1 MNIYNSSLFFSK
13 QLSLLPIRKDQQR
26 RLSVSS
32 VSSVDRRANKV
43 YEKWPDYDHISE
55 IVGYRI
61 DPPPPKT
68 ITSKSISSRPSDTI
82 TQRKR
87 NKTTGFSTASK
98 QIKSLIS
105 LNPSP
110 AKRQTLK
117 NKKSIKTDATPIII
131 EKPIAKI
138 PLNNPIKDNKPKL
151 PNILC
156 PSSIMYSDRI
166 KTRQW
171 LIKNDFSSNSIRTLP
186 LL

>member
-68 ITSKSISSRPSDTI
+68 ITSQPISSRPSDTT

-98 QIKSLIS
+98 QVKSLIS
-105 LNPSP
+105 LNASP
-110 AKRQTLK
+110 GKRQLLK

-131 EKPIAKI
+131 EKPIPKI
-138 PLNNPIKDNKPKL
+138 PFNNPIKETKPKL

-156 PSSIMYSDRI
+156 PSSIMYSNRLQ
-166 KTRQW
+166 TRQW
-171 LIKNDFSSNSIRTLP
+171 LIKNHFSSNSIRTLP
-186 LL
+186 LI

>member
-1 MNIYNSSLFFSK
+1 MNIYKSFLLFFSH
-13 QLSLLPIRKDQQR
+13 QSLSPIRKDQPR

-32 VSSVDRRANKV
+32 ISSIDKKANKV
-43 YEKWPDYDHISE
+43 YEKWPDYYHISE

-68 ITSKSISSRPSDTI
+68 VTSKSISSRPSDTI

-87 NKTTGFSTASK
+87 NKTTEFSTASK
-98 QIKSLIS
+98 QVKNLIS

-110 AKRQTLK
+110 AKRQLLK

-131 EKPIAKI
+131 EKPIPKL
-138 PLNNPIKDNKPKL
+138 PLNNPIKETKSKL

-156 PSSIMYSDRI
+156 PSSIMYSNRI
-166 KTRQW
+166 QTRQW

-186 LL
+186 LI